1 MTSTIDFPATRS
13 AAAIINMVMMGAGA
27 KLGMMAGASSPL
39 ENAGSALED
48 TLKPNAVAAW
58 AAPRLNPDK
67 VTAKA
72 ADAGTAIG
80 IGSMI

>member
-13 AAAIINMVMMGAGA
+13 AAAIKNMVMMGAGA
-27 KLGMMAGASSPL
+27 ALGTMKGASSPL

-48 TLKPNAVAAW
+48 TLKPNAVEAW

-72 ADAGTAIG
+72 AAAGTKAG
-80 IGSMI
+80 IGSTI